1 MVTLIPSST
10 SNTQQED
17 HLHAKLQ
24 YTLYEIYIYRTCLFG
39 EVTLSFTCLKC
50 QDLLLLLHCLYHVY
64 ARRNKNLSDIHELPV
79 VWRGGGVV
87 CLAVT
92 FTCPWLLLVPGS
104 WTIIHV
110 LLWFDINC
118 LCLSFNSCDI
128 HFNCKSLFGSD
139 GSCSV
144 FQSRSWE

>member
-79 VWRGGGVV
+79 VWRGGGSFVWQ
-87 CLAVT
+87 L
-92 FTCPWLLLVPGS
+92 LLLVPGFYLS
-104 WTIIHV
+104 LAV
-110 LLWFDINC
+110 GQSFMYFFDLI
-118 LCLSFNSCDI
+118 
-128 HFNCKSLFGSD
+128 
-139 GSCSV
+139 
-144 FQSRSWE
+144 